1 MSAHEPIGHGLNP
14 AQKEAV
20 LYLDGPCLVLAG
32 AGSGKTRVITQKIAY
47 LLRECGYMGRNVV
60 ALTFTNK
67 AAREMDERVKTL
79 VDRKLGKGLT
89 ISTFHSLGVKLLREE
104 ARNAGLKP
112 TFSILDADDAMAI
125 IQELLAT
132 TDKGRLRHVQGIISL
147 WKNALMEPDDAA
159 REAITPGDVEAANV
173 YRSYA
178 STLAAYQA
186 VDFDDLIRIPALLL
200 ANNEEVR
207 TRWQNRVR
215 YLLVDEYQD
224 TNVCQYR
231 LVQLLTGPRAM
242 FTAVGDDDQA
252 IYAWRGAT
260 IENLAKLTTDY
271 PNLKLI
277 KLEQN
282 YRSVQRI
289 LAAANQVIEKN
300 PKLFDKKLW
309 SDLGVGEPILV
320 SPMDGEEHEAESIA
334 MKVSAA
340 RFERQAQWKDF
351 AILYRGNHQA
361 RILEQALRNL
371 KIPYTISGGQS
382 FFDKA
387 EVRDILAYLRLL
399 ANDEDDPAFIRAA
412 TTPKRGIG
420 QATLQTLGQYAASRE
435 LSLLAAVDE
444 TGLESLLAPRQL
456 EPLRTFTEFIRR
468 MQWRAGRGAA
478 SAKDAAPAE
487 PAGVILDDLVQ
498 AIQYERHL
506 FELFEERPAQTRWQ
520 NVLELTGW
528 LKRKAEEDNMTLFE
542 LVQHVALVTML
553 ERGEEEE
560 LDAVKM
566 STLHASKGLE
576 YPHVYLAG
584 VEEGLLPHLG
594 KDDEDGDPARA
605 AENLATRIQEE
616 RRLMYVGITR
626 AQRTLN
632 LSWCKRRRRAR
643 EDLVREPSRF
653 IEEMGLD
660 DPTIKEDETTA
671 AMNPKE
677 RMAMLKA
684 LLKK

>member
-178 STLAAYQA
+178 ATLAAYQA

-478 SAKDAAPAE
+478 SAKDAAPAV

-506 FELFEERPAQTRWQ
+506 FELFE
-520 NVLELTGW
+520 
-528 LKRKAEEDNMTLFE
+528 
-542 LVQHVALVTML
+542 
-553 ERGEEEE
+553 
-560 LDAVKM
+560 
-566 STLHASKGLE
+566 
-576 YPHVYLAG
+576 
-584 VEEGLLPHLG
+584 
-594 KDDEDGDPARA
+594 
-605 AENLATRIQEE
+605 
-616 RRLMYVGITR
+616 
-626 AQRTLN
+626 
-632 LSWCKRRRRAR
+632 
-643 EDLVREPSRF
+643 
-653 IEEMGLD
+653 
-660 DPTIKEDETTA
+660 
-671 AMNPKE
+671 
-677 RMAMLKA
+677 
-684 LLKK
+684 

>member
-178 STLAAYQA
+178 ATLAAYQA

-468 MQWRAGRGAA
+468 MQWRAGRARRRDPGRPGAGDPVRTPPVRTVRGASGADPLAERAGTNRLAQAQGRRGQHDPVRAGAA
-478 SAKDAAPAE
+478 RGAGDHARARRGRGAGRGQDVDAARVQGPGVSARVPGRGRGRIAAAPGQGRRGWRSGARRRE
-487 PAGVILDDLVQ
+487 PGHPHPGRAAPDVRRHHPRAAHPEPELVQ
-498 AIQYERHL
+498 APPPGARGPGA
-506 FELFEERPAQTRWQ
+506 RA
-520 NVLELTGW
+520 
-528 LKRKAEEDNMTLFE
+528 
-542 LVQHVALVTML
+542 VALHRGNGAGRPDHQGRRDHGRHESQGAHGHAQGLAQEVT
-553 ERGEEEE
+553 
-560 LDAVKM
+560 
-566 STLHASKGLE
+566 
-576 YPHVYLAG
+576 P
-584 VEEGLLPHLG
+584 
-594 KDDEDGDPARA
+594 
-605 AENLATRIQEE
+605 Q
-616 RRLMYVGITR
+616 
-626 AQRTLN
+626 
-632 LSWCKRRRRAR
+632 
-643 EDLVREPSRF
+643 
-653 IEEMGLD
+653 
-660 DPTIKEDETTA
+660 
-671 AMNPKE
+671 
-677 RMAMLKA
+677 
-684 LLKK
+684 

>member
-147 WKNALMEPDDAA
+147 WKNAQMEPDDAA

-178 STLAAYQA
+178 ATLAAYQA

-468 MQWRAGRGAA
+468 MQWRAGRGAT